1 MAVLSGNEEDWLKAG
16 KIAAEALE
24 YGRKLIKKGA
34 SVLDVCDKIDA
45 RIIELGAKPAWPS
58 QVSLNNVA
66 AHYTPDHDEKTVFD
80 DQVVCLDVGAE
91 VNGAVGDNALSV
103 DLSGKHSDL
112 IKAAEEALEK
122 AIKIVKAGVKVSE
135 IGKIVHETIEK
146 YGFKPVKNLSGHGIS
161 LWTIHDKPSIPNFDN
176 DDDTELVEGQII
188 AIEPFA
194 STGAGVIQEMN
205 RANIFE
211 LANPVAVRSQYA
223 REISKFIVD
232 NYKNLPFTTRWLV
245 KKFGLGKTN
254 LAIKELLAAG
264 ALHEHPPL
272 AEVQRG
278 FVTVFEKS
286 MIVRKDKAEIIT
298 KI

>member
-1 MAVLSGNEEDWLKAG
+1 MAVLDGKEEDWIKAG

-24 YGRKLIKKGA
+24 FGRKLIKKGN

-45 RIIELGAKPAWPS
+45 KIIELGAKPAWPS
-58 QVSLNNVA
+58 QVSLNHIA
-66 AHYTPDHDEKTVFD
+66 AHYTPDGDDKEVFS
-80 DQVVCLDVGAE
+80 DQIVCLDVGAE
-91 VNGAVGDNALSV
+91 VNGAIGDNALSV
-103 DLSGKHSDL
+103 DLSGKYSDL

-122 AIKIVKAGVKVSE
+122 AIKVVKAGVQVSK
-135 IGKIVHETIEK
+135 IGKVVEEVIES

-176 DDDTELVEGQII
+176 DDDTKLVEGQVI

-194 STGAGVIQEMN
+194 STGAGMIEELS
-205 RANIFE
+205 RANIYE
-211 LANPVAVRSQYA
+211 LAAPAPVRSQYA
-223 REISKFIVD
+223 RDVMRFVAE
-232 NYKNLPFTTRWLV
+232 NYRNLPFTSRWLV

-254 LAIKELLAAG
+254 LAIKELLAVG

-272 AEVQRG
+272 ADVNKG
-278 FVTVFEKS
+278 MVTVFEKS